1 LALIGNHSVLNKSH
15 AFFTNGT
22 STAGAYAANT
32 KSNWTGPSVL
42 SARRINLAPRSSIPE
57 GYNLGEAYLGPI
69 KSGGLATGLRILG
82 ESSLTATAITARL
95 STASLAGSA
104 SVTAG
109 LSVITP
115 GASALTGVATL
126 TAAAAAVSSVAA
138 SISGAASLSA
148 NLSAL
153 VPLAAALTG
162 AASVA
167 ANLKGKGSLAAEI
180 DIGAGTELSPL
191 SLSQELLDNQEIE
204 IGYSLREALRLVL
217 ASLAGKVSG
226 AGTATITIRSATDG
240 TNRIVATVDANG
252 NRSAV
257 THDTSDE

>member
-1 LALIGNHSVLNKSH
+1 MALIGNHSVLSKSH
-15 AFFTNGT
+15 ARFTNGT
-22 STAGAYAANT
+22 STAGAYAANNRT
-32 KSNWTGPSVL
+32 NWTKPSVL
-42 SARRINLAPRSSIPE
+42 VNRNVNVAPKSSIPE
-57 GYNLGEAYLGPI
+57 GYNLGEAYLAPH
-69 KSGGLATGLRILG
+69 KSGGLASGLRIVG
-82 ESSLTATAITARL
+82 EASLTATAISARL
-95 STASLAGSA
+95 SSSSMLGEATLSGSLA
-104 SVTAG
+104 V
-109 LSVITP
+109 LTP
-115 GASALTGVATL
+115 GAASLSGAATL
-126 TAAAAAVSSVAA
+126 TAAAQAVSSIA
-138 SISGAASLSA
+138 SSLSGAASLSA
-148 NLSAL
+148 NLSAI
-153 VPLAAALTG
+153 VPLAAALAG

-167 ANLKGKGSLAAEI
+167 ANLKGKGSLAADI